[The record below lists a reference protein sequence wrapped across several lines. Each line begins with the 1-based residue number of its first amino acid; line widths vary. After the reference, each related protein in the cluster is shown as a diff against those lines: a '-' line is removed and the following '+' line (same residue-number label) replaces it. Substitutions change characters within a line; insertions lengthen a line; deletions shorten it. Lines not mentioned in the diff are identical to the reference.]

1 MISESTINQVRNLSI
16 EDVLRPY
23 VKLSR
28 KGSTLMGLCPFHEE
42 RTGSFAVSPA
52 KNLFHCF
59 SCNRGG
65 DAIAFVMEKENLS
78 FMEAVEFIAK
88 NNNVAIEYVREE
100 KNDEQIAEA
109 RRKESLLSTLDYIQH
124 FFSDNLRTID
134 NAECRL
140 AREYAYGRWA
150 EEFCSVSGIG
160 YAPQSSSDFIEYCR
174 KNSLNEDLLFELG
187 MLKRGEDG
195 SVYAMFRQ
203 RIMIPIRNRWGRI
216 IAYTARYIG
225 NNPKAPKYINSS
237 TSVIYSKGETVFGI
251 DRASRQRNAD
261 YYIIVE
267 GAPDVLR
274 MQSVG
279 FENTVATL
287 GTAWT
292 ENQFEQLKKFT
303 NSLCFIPDSDIAEG
317 KPFGPGFEA
326 VMENGAVAIKKGF
339 HVTVRELPF
348 STAPIEEEDIEENSS
363 FDSVTNS
370 NATKIIKNDADSF
383 IQCKEDYT
391 SLAEKHFIIWLAQK
405 RFYIASSLV
414 EERKCVSEIADLLRY
429 IKDQLVFDQCIEQLG
444 KIHGKVK
451 LWRDAVTQ
459 ARGEARRR
467 SDKLSSMN
475 DMQREAELLRQF
487 GLYIRE
493 NCYYSVG
500 DDDEDPSR
508 ISNFIMEPLF
518 HIEDENNGTR
528 IFRMRNTNNICRVI
542 ELRESEMCSLS
553 NFQQKVGSLG
563 NYVWLAKIDK
573 LNRVKEYLYS
583 KTDTA
588 ERIRKLGWN
597 GNENFFAFGNGI
609 LTDGVFKEV
618 NELGIVKNNDQK
630 AFYIPATSKIYI
642 HNQEIFQFERLM
654 VHENRNGVKLYGFA
668 SKLMEVFGENAS
680 IALCYLFSTL
690 FRDIIFSRTRH
701 FPILNLFGEKGT
713 GKTTLATSLQSFF
726 LHGVD
731 PPNLGVTSVPAM
743 NDRVSQAVNTLVV
756 LDEYKNDLDI
766 RKIAYL
772 KGLWGGG
779 GQTKK
784 NTSTDGMAT
793 QTIVTTGVA
802 LCGQDKPTQDMA
814 LYTRVIF
821 LAFSKTSFN
830 QLEKK
835 HYEDLVSLC
844 NLGLTHLTVEIL
856 SHRELFEK
864 NFPEIYS
871 ITKRELATKLENE
884 TIHDR
889 IFGNWVIPL
898 ATFRTLETVI
908 DVPFSYTEIF
918 ETAIKGIRNQN
929 ELAQE
934 SSEIADFWN
943 MLQGFQ
949 TSGKCIDRAHYRI
962 RYMKSFR
969 PISAKEDIEFQ
980 EARPILYLNMAA
992 ISSLF
997 NSRNLNATAN
1007 RSNWS
1012 TIMSYL
1018 KSHASYLGLKQDR
1031 FTILLPSGLPDYSVE
1046 LDSNNHTIKKVKVN
1060 RPKALCF
1067 DYLQLKE
1074 MFGLDL
1080 ETEMVTDDVDVV
1092 EEPQTIAIN
1101 APNRPIQQEIS
1112 F

>member
-1 MISESTINQVRNLSI
+1 M
-16 EDVLRPY
+16 LR
-23 VKLSR
+23 
-28 KGSTLMGLCPFHEE
+28 
-42 RTGSFAVSPA
+42 
-52 KNLFHCF
+52 
-59 SCNRGG
+59 
-65 DAIAFVMEKENLS
+65 
-78 FMEAVEFIAK
+78 
-88 NNNVAIEYVREE
+88 
-100 KNDEQIAEA
+100 
-109 RRKESLLSTLDYIQH
+109 
-124 FFSDNLRTID
+124 
-134 NAECRL
+134 
-140 AREYAYGRWA
+140 
-150 EEFCSVSGIG
+150 
-160 YAPQSSSDFIEYCR
+160 
-174 KNSLNEDLLFELG
+174 
-187 MLKRGEDG
+187 RGEDG

-203 RIMIPIRNRWGRI
+203 RIMIPVRNRWGRI

-225 NNPKAPKYINSS
+225 DNPKAPKYINSA
-237 TSVIYSKGETVFGI
+237 TSVVYFKGETIFGI
-251 DRASRQRNAD
+251 DRASRQRDAD
-261 YYIIVE
+261 YFIIVE

-279 FENTVATL
+279 YENTVAAL

-292 ENQFEQLKKFT
+292 DGQFDQLKKFT
-303 NSLCFIPDSDIAEG
+303 SSLCFIPDSDVAEG
-317 KPFGPGFEA
+317 KPYGPGFEA
-326 VMENGAVAIKKGF
+326 VMTNGIAAIRKGF

-348 STAPIEEEDIEENSS
+348 AKIANDTGEE
-363 FDSVTNS
+363 
-370 NATKIIKNDADSF
+370 KYGKNDADSF
-383 IQCKEDYT
+383 IRCREDYT

-405 RFYIASSLV
+405 RFFVASSLV

-429 IKDQLVFDQCIEQLG
+429 VKDQLVFDQCVEQLS
-444 KIHGKVK
+444 KLHGKVK
-451 LWRDAVTQ
+451 LWRDAVSQ
-459 ARGEARRR
+459 ARGEARRKSNR
-467 SDKLSSMN
+467 SDSMN
-475 DMQREAELLRQF
+475 EMQREAELLRQF
-487 GLYIRE
+487 GLFVRE

-500 DDDEDPSR
+500 EDDDEPVR
-508 ISNFIMEPLF
+508 ISNFVMEPLF

-528 IFRMRNTNNICRVI
+528 IFRMRNMYNVCRVV
-542 ELRESEMCSLS
+542 ELKESELCSLS

-563 NYVWLAKIDK
+563 NYVWLAKIDR

-588 ERIRKLGWN
+588 ERVRKLGWN
-597 GNENFFAFGNGI
+597 ATEGFFAFGNGI
-609 LTDGVFKEV
+609 FAGGSFRAV
-618 NELGIVKNNDQK
+618 NELGIVRGDNGK

-654 VHENRNGVKLYGFA
+654 VHENRNGVKLYDYV
-668 SKLMEVFGENAS
+668 SRLTEVFGENANV
-680 IALCYLFSTL
+680 AFCYLLATL

-784 NTSTDGMAT
+784 NTGTDGMAA
-793 QTIVTTGVA
+793 QTIVTTGVV

-821 LAFSKTSFN
+821 LTFSKTSFS
-830 QLEKK
+830 QAEKK
-835 HYEDLVSLC
+835 HYEDLVALC
-844 NLGLTHLTVEIL
+844 NLGLTHLTLEIL
-856 SHRELFEK
+856 NHRELFEK

-898 ATFRTLETVI
+898 AAFRTLETVI
-908 DVPFSYTEIF
+908 DVPFTYTELF
-918 ETAIKGIRNQN
+918 DTAIKGIRVQN

-949 TSGKCIDRAHYRI
+949 TSGKCIDRVHYRI

-969 PISAKEDIEFQ
+969 PLSVREDIEFN

-992 ISSLF
+992 IASLF
-997 NSRNLNATAN
+997 NSRNMNATAN

-1012 TIMSYL
+1012 TILSYL
-1018 KSHASYLGLKQDR
+1018 KSHPSYLGLKQDR
-1031 FTILLPSGLPDYSVE
+1031 FTILSPSGLPEYSIEIVNGE
-1046 LDSNNHTIKKVKVN
+1046 QVRKVKVN

-1067 DYLQLKE
+1067 DYQQLKDT
-1074 MFGLDL
+1074 FGLEL
-1080 ETEMVTDDVDVV
+1080 ETEVV
-1092 EEPQTIAIN
+1092 SDNTELEGY
-1101 APNRPIQQEIS
+1101 
-1112 F
+1112 

>member
-1 MISESTINQVRNLSI
+1 
-16 EDVLRPY
+16 
-23 VKLSR
+23 
-28 KGSTLMGLCPFHEE
+28 MGRCPFHSE
-42 RTGSFAVSPA
+42 RTGSFSVSFR

-65 DAIAFVMEKENLS
+65 DAITFIMEKENLP
-78 FMEAVEFIAK
+78 FWEAVKFIAK
-88 NNNVAIEYVREE
+88 NHHIGIEYVDEE
-100 KNDEQIAEA
+100 RSEEQIAEA
-109 RRKESLLSTLDYIQH
+109 RHKESLFVALEYVQEYFLE
-124 FFSDNLRTID
+124 NLRA
-134 NAECRL
+134 NMSGECQA
-140 AREYAYGRWA
+140 ARDYAYGRWT

-160 YAPQSSSDFIEYCR
+160 YAPKNGSVFMEYCR
-174 KNSLNEDLLFELG
+174 KKSLNEEALFELG
-187 MLKRGEDG
+187 LFKRGEDG
-195 SVYAMFRQ
+195 CIYPMFRQ

-225 NNPKAPKYINSS
+225 DNPKAPKYINSA
-237 TSVIYSKGETVFGI
+237 TSCIYSKGETLFGI
-251 DRASRQRNAD
+251 DRAFRLRNSD

-274 MQSVG
+274 MQLVG
-279 FENTVATL
+279 FDNTVAAL
-287 GTAWT
+287 GTAWS
-292 ENQFEQLKKFT
+292 ESQFDQLKAYT
-303 NSLCFIPDSDIAEG
+303 SSLCFIPDSDVTDG
-317 KPFGPGFEA
+317 KSFGPGFEA
-326 VMENGAVAIKKGF
+326 VMTNGATAIKKGF
-339 HVTVRELPF
+339 YVTVRELPF
-348 STAPIEEEDIEENSS
+348 A
-363 FDSVTNS
+363 SV
-370 NATKIIKNDADSF
+370 AGDDEKLQKNDADSF
-383 IQCKEDYT
+383 IRCKEDYT
-391 SLAEKHFIIWLAQK
+391 SLKEKHFIVWLAQK
-405 RFYIASSLV
+405 RFFVAGSLV
-414 EERKCVSEIADLLRY
+414 EERKCVAEIADLLRY
-429 IKDQLVFDQCIEQLG
+429 VKDQLVFDQCIEQLA
-444 KIHGKVK
+444 KLHGKVK
-451 LWRDAVTQ
+451 LWRDAMAQ
-459 ARGEARRR
+459 ARGEAKRRN
-467 SDKLSSMN
+467 DKVSSMN
-475 DMQREAELLRQF
+475 DLQREAELLRQF
-487 GLYIRE
+487 GLFIRE
-493 NCYYSVG
+493 NCYYSTG
-500 DDDEDPSR
+500 EEDEDPSR

-518 HIEDENNGTR
+518 HIEDESNGTR
-528 IFRMRNTNNICRVI
+528 IFRLRNTHSVCRVI
-542 ELRESEMCSLS
+542 ELKESELCSLS

-597 GNENFFAFGNGI
+597 ANEDFFAFGNGV
-609 LTDGVFKEV
+609 LTNDGIFKNV
-618 NELGIVKNNDQK
+618 DELGIVRGINDK

-654 VHENRNGVKLYGFA
+654 IHENRSGVKLHDFT
-668 SKLMEVFGENAS
+668 SRLMEVFGENAS
-680 IALCYLFSTL
+680 IAFCYLLATL
-690 FRDIIFSRTRH
+690 FRDIVFKRTRH

-731 PPNLGVTSVPAM
+731 PPNLGVTSIPAM

-784 NTSTDGMAT
+784 NTSTDGMAA

-821 LAFSKTSFN
+821 LAFTKTSFS
-830 QLEKK
+830 QQEKK
-835 HYEDLVSLC
+835 HYEDLVSVC
-844 NLGLTHLTVEIL
+844 NMGLTHLTVEL
-856 SHRELFEK
+856 LKHRELFEK
-864 NFPEIYS
+864 NFSEIYS
-871 ITKRELATKLENE
+871 ITKRELATKLEND

-908 DVPFSYTEIF
+908 ETPFNYTELF
-918 ETAIKGIRNQN
+918 DTAVRGMRNQN

-934 SSEIADFWN
+934 SSEVADFWN

-949 TSGKCIDRAHYRI
+949 TSGKCVDRAHYRI
-962 RYMKSFR
+962 KYMKSFR
-969 PISAKEDIEFQ
+969 PISVKEDIEFR

-992 ISSLF
+992 VASLF
-997 NSRNLNATAN
+997 NSRNMNATAN

-1018 KSHASYLGLKQDR
+1018 KSHSSYLGLKQDR
-1031 FTILLPSGLPDYSVE
+1031 FVILTPNGTPDYS
-1046 LDSNNHTIKKVKVN
+1046 LDMVNGEQVKRIKVN

-1067 DYLQLKE
+1067 DYLQLKDA
-1074 MFGLDL
+1074 FGLEL
-1080 ETEMVTDDVDVV
+1080 ETEVV
-1092 EEPQTIAIN
+1092 NDAMDMMEDMENGGGSVSNIPMQEELP
-1101 APNRPIQQEIS
+1101 